1 MIVLMLMERAE
12 AKVRKT
18 EFGVIIVVL
27 YSTRFHKAASF
38 FYFQCFSCVF
48 MEKYTPSEQIEADRA
63 SNGRT
68 SEQVR
73 EKEPFQ

>member
-1 MIVLMLMERAE
+1 
-12 AKVRKT
+12 
-18 EFGVIIVVL
+18 
-27 YSTRFHKAASF
+27 
-38 FYFQCFSCVF
+38 